1 MANLTARKLVLRGE
15 QAKQKLLAGAE
26 IVNEAVAATLGP
38 RSENVALER
47 PWGVPAVV
55 HDGVTVA
62 REVLPLKDPFENTGA
77 ELVVQAAERTGAVG
91 DGTTT
96 ATVLT
101 HAIHKAAHTYATA
114 GMPIM
119 GIRRGIE
126 SAVAAI
132 SQRVRDNAIEVTG
145 TDRLK
150 QVARVSAQLED
161 IGNMVVE
168 AVEQVGTDGV
178 VTVEESS
185 STETFVE
192 VKQGMEFAR
201 GYKSPHFITDQE
213 MGEAE
218 VADAH
223 ILITDY
229 KISAMAEMMPVLNTI
244 VNENKIK
251 NLVVIADDV
260 DGEFLATL
268 IVNKV
273 KGNLNTLVVQA
284 PEFGQKRL
292 DILQDIATVTGA
304 TVVSSEKGMDW
315 KEFKV
320 EYLGRA
326 QRVVSSLTSTII
338 VGGAGSEDDVAARAA
353 ELKKKADAEN
363 TGEFDRE
370 KLLERHAKLTT
381 GIAVVHVGA
390 KTESE
395 LKERKE
401 RAIDAISAVKAAVEE
416 GIVPGGGT
424 ALIKALPALEDLKPE
439 SDAERA
445 GIEIVRKACR
455 APFDR
460 LLRNSGFD
468 PGTYFEK
475 VSQNDSVGLD
485 VVSGAVGDM
494 IKSGIID
501 PAKVVRSALENAG
514 SSGVMLATIS
524 VIVVEDRKQ
533 EEGEHVTAY

>member
-15 QAKQKLLAGAE
+15 QAKQKLLAGAD

-38 RSENVALER
+38 RSANVALER
-47 PWGVPAVV
+47 PWGVPSVV

-62 REVLPLKDPFENTGA
+62 EDLLPLKDPFENIGA
-77 ELVVQAAERTGAVG
+77 ELVVQAAQRTGAVG

-101 HAIHKAAHTYATA
+101 HAIHKAAHTYVTA

-119 GIRRGIE
+119 GIRSGIE
-126 SAVAAI
+126 KAVAAVSEQI
-132 SQRVRDNAIEVTG
+132 QKNAIEVVG
-145 TDRLK
+145 TERLK
-150 QVARVSAQLED
+150 EVARVSAQLED
-161 IGNMVVE
+161 IGSVVVE
-168 AVEQVGTDGV
+168 AVGQVGTDGV
-178 VTVEESS
+178 VTVEESA

-201 GYKSPHFITDQE
+201 GFKSPHFITDTE
-213 MGEAE
+213 MGEAVVE
-218 VADAH
+218 NAH
-223 ILITDY
+223 ILVTDY
-229 KISAMAEMMPVLNTI
+229 KIGAMGEMMPVLNKI

-251 NLVVIADDV
+251 NLVVIADDA

-273 KGNLNTLVVQA
+273 KGNMSTLVVQA
-284 PEFGQKRL
+284 PDFGQKRL
-292 DILQDIATVTGA
+292 DILQDIAIVTGA
-304 TVVSSEKGMDW
+304 TVISSESGMDW
-315 KEFKV
+315 KEFKI
-320 EYLGRA
+320 EYLGKA
-326 QRVVSSLTSTII
+326 SRVVSNINSTII
-338 VGGAGSEDDVAARAA
+338 VGGAGSEEDVKARAT
-353 ELKKKADAEN
+353 ELKNKAAADN
-363 TGEFDRE
+363 TGDFERE

-381 GIAVVHVGA
+381 GIGVVHVGA

-424 ALIKALPALEDLKPE
+424 ALIKASAVLDDLTYT

-460 LLRNSGFD
+460 LLTNSGFD
-468 PGTYFEK
+468 PGTYYEK
-475 VSQNDSVGLD
+475 IRNNDAVGLD
-485 VVSGAVGDM
+485 VVTGEVSDLV
-494 IKSGIID
+494 KSGIID

-524 VIVVEDRKQ
+524 VVVVEDRKH